1 MENSKKLYD
10 IISKDKKHCRI
21 VDVGACNLLTDNMK
35 YFSRDE
41 DYEILLVEPDPRQ
54 YELIQSQLPHNIP
67 FNTIHAKIHTANV
80 AVSTKLEKIDFV
92 ISDIIGHSRIENDNF
107 KKAKPFSTN
116 QVKTQVWGD
125 TLENVLSRYNM
136 HFDLDF
142 IKIDVEGMDE
152 MVIKQAI
159 KLKPTYIM
167 AEHQDDPDRIA
178 EQTKLLKKY
187 VKVCDFDDSILWK
200 IR

>member
-10 IISKDKKHCRI
+10 IISKDKVHCRI

-35 YFSRDE
+35 YFSQDA

-54 YELIQSQLPHNIP
+54 YELIQEQLARQTHA
-67 FNTIHAKIHTANV
+67 AKIHTAKV
-80 AVSTKLEKIDFV
+80 AVSTKLEKIDFY
-92 ISDIIGHSRIENDNF
+92 ISGIVGHSRIENDNF

-116 QVKTQVWGD
+116 QVKMQVWGD
-125 TLENVLSRYNM
+125 TLENVLSRSNM

-152 MVIKQAI
+152 MVIKQAV

-167 AEHQDDPDRIA
+167 AEHQDDPDRII

-187 VKVCDFDDSILWK
+187 VRVCDFDDSILWK
-200 IR
+200 IKGI

>member
-54 YELIQSQLPHNIP
+54 YKVIEDQLCRQP
-67 FNTIHAKIHTANV
+67 FAAKIHTSKLAI
-80 AVSTKLEKIDFV
+80 STKLDVIDFY
-92 ISDIIGHSRIENDNF
+92 ISDIVGHSRIENDNF

-116 QVKTQVWGD
+116 QVKIQVYGD
-125 TLENVLSRYNM
+125 TLENVLSRSNM

-152 MVIKQAI
+152 MVIKQAV

-167 AEHQDDPDRIA
+167 AEHQDDPDRIV

-187 VKVCDFDDSILWK
+187 VRVCDFDDSILWK